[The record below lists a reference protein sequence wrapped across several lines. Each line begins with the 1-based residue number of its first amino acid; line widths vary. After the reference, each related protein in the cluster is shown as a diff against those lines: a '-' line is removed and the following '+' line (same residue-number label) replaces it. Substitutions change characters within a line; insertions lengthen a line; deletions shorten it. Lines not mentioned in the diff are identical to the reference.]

1 MINKKSLFMVFAVL
15 IIASMALSSCAPQTV
30 VQTVVVTQVVEK
42 AGQTVVE
49 TKIVEVTPT
58 PEPTG
63 GEFTK
68 VSPEF
73 KNPDTYTVIWGAGEP
88 ESLDPAWTYE
98 TAGSAVEM
106 NIYEGLV
113 YFNREKTGEFIP
125 ALATDWTTSEDGK
138 TVTFN
143 VRQGVTF
150 HAGGTLEPHDV
161 AYTMWRDML
170 QGRIDGPTWMIYDA
184 LFGTDLAMASVK
196 DFAAALMGKDS
207 FDALSEADLAQV
219 CEKVKEKV
227 VADDAAGTVV
237 FNLNQP
243 VPWLLS
249 LMSQPLMGGTV
260 DQEWMTENGDWD
272 GDCAT
277 WSKFADPPAE
287 GTILFDKAN
296 GTGPYMLDHWTPGE
310 EMVLVANDNY
320 WRTDPMW
327 DGGPSGAPQI
337 KRVLFKNISE
347 WGTRLSMLQAGDADQ
362 IYVPPPFRSQL
373 EPYYKTVCDP
383 AGNCTE
389 SNAEGYIQ
397 VYRDLPTP
405 AITPAQFNWNINVE
419 GGNPFVGSGALDG
432 NGIPGDFFN
441 DIHIRKAFNYCF
453 DFQAM
458 IKDAL
463 NNDGVQAQGP
473 IPAGMM
479 GYREG
484 EAPVYS
490 YDPAKCEEE
499 FKLAD
504 VNHNGTPASDDTE
517 DVWSMGFYFQMAYNT
532 GNETRR
538 LSSEILKAGIEAVN
552 PKFSISVVGMP
563 WPVLLASR
571 REGKLPIYVGGWLE
585 DYHDPHNWV
594 FAFLDSQ
601 GAYGRIVNMPED
613 IATQFD
619 DLITQGASLTDP
631 AQRAPIYEEIQ
642 KKAEDDA
649 VNIWMYQVLD
659 RYHFQEWIK
668 GFYFN
673 PAYPNPPYSWIYAMQ
688 KVAP

>member
-249 LMSQPLMGGTV
+249 LR
-260 DQEWMTENGDWD
+260 NG
-272 GDCAT
+272 
-277 WSKFADPPAE
+277 
-287 GTILFDKAN
+287 
-296 GTGPYMLDHWTPGE
+296 
-310 EMVLVANDNY
+310 
-320 WRTDPMW
+320 
-327 DGGPSGAPQI
+327 
-337 KRVLFKNISE
+337 
-347 WGTRLSMLQAGDADQ
+347 
-362 IYVPPPFRSQL
+362 
-373 EPYYKTVCDP
+373 
-383 AGNCTE
+383 
-389 SNAEGYIQ
+389 
-397 VYRDLPTP
+397 
-405 AITPAQFNWNINVE
+405 
-419 GGNPFVGSGALDG
+419 
-432 NGIPGDFFN
+432 
-441 DIHIRKAFNYCF
+441 
-453 DFQAM
+453 
-458 IKDAL
+458 
-463 NNDGVQAQGP
+463 
-473 IPAGMM
+473 
-479 GYREG
+479 
-484 EAPVYS
+484 
-490 YDPAKCEEE
+490 
-499 FKLAD
+499 
-504 VNHNGTPASDDTE
+504 
-517 DVWSMGFYFQMAYNT
+517 
-532 GNETRR
+532 
-538 LSSEILKAGIEAVN
+538 
-552 PKFSISVVGMP
+552 
-563 WPVLLASR
+563 
-571 REGKLPIYVGGWLE
+571 
-585 DYHDPHNWV
+585 
-594 FAFLDSQ
+594 
-601 GAYGRIVNMPED
+601 
-613 IATQFD
+613 
-619 DLITQGASLTDP
+619 
-631 AQRAPIYEEIQ
+631 
-642 KKAEDDA
+642 
-649 VNIWMYQVLD
+649 
-659 RYHFQEWIK
+659 
-668 GFYFN
+668 
-673 PAYPNPPYSWIYAMQ
+673 
-688 KVAP
+688 